1 MKKIVLIGAGGH
13 SKSCIEI
20 IEENND
26 FKIEAIVDPF
36 IKDKKF
42 QGYKVINN
50 DDELIDIHKNIN
62 NAFICIGFI
71 YKNNLTKRIN
81 IYKNLKKIG
90 FNIPIIQSKNS
101 YVSKKT
107 KIGDGTIIMHN
118 SFVNT
123 NVSIGSNV
131 ILNTGSIIEHDS
143 NIGDNCHISTGVII
157 NGTCNVGDNSFIG
170 SGSVLPNN
178 YNVKPNSFKKALKLI
193 TDLT

>member
-26 FKIEAIVDPF
+26 FKIEAIVDPLT
-36 IKDKKF
+36 KDKKF

-50 DDELIDIHKNIN
+50 DDELKDIHKNIN

-90 FNIPIIQSKNS
+90 FNIPIIHK
-101 YVSKKT
+101 
-107 KIGDGTIIMHN
+107 
-118 SFVNT
+118 SFDINRIKADFKW
-123 NVSIGSNV
+123 NRRE
-131 ILNTGSIIEHDS
+131 LNPCFLLAKQMFYH
-143 NIGDNCHISTGVII
+143 
-157 NGTCNVGDNSFIG
+157 
-170 SGSVLPNN
+170 
-178 YNVKPNSFKKALKLI
+178 
-193 TDLT
+193 